1 MWRLITA
8 VAIAGL
14 AICTAIGQSTNRLV
28 TVTASPRFE
37 DRGEW
42 KCFILTNSQET
53 FRLWALGEQSAVPGV
68 SLDTNKIY
76 EFVFTNHPL
85 ANTFQREL
93 IEVRLNGRVVYDV
106 ETCEIHHVKME
117 RKVVPVYYGL
127 IRPGPGEPTPDLEGQ
142 FFPHRHERALG
153 GCIPGPEKTTEVQ
166 VCAACKAAYLEWK
179 QNTKERGK

>member
-1 MWRLITA
+1 LYRIMRAGDMQRLDVIAMWRRITA
-8 VAIAGL
+8 ISVAGL
-14 AICTAIGQSTNRLV
+14 AICAAIGQSTNRLI
-28 TVTASPRFE
+28 TVTASPQFE
-37 DRGEW
+37 ERGEW

-93 IEVRLNGRVVYDV
+93 IEVRLNRRVIYDV

-117 RKVVPVYYGL
+117 RKVVPVHYGL
-127 IRPGPGEPTPDLEGQ
+127 IRPGPGLSPSARVGSRWLLPPPRKNDRG
-142 FFPHRHERALG
+142 AG
-153 GCIPGPEKTTEVQ
+153 
-166 VCAACKAAYLEWK
+166 VCYM
-179 QNTKERGK
+179 